1 MAQKNSPSK
10 RDWVSYVTNLLTEYN
25 MNMTFLEVRNMKP
38 CHYKTLVKKKVHDK
52 AFRDLIARKNGGQK
66 GKNIHYEKFEM
77 AQYLLA
83 KSQNSVQDKIEI
95 FAYRCEMNSLPF
107 NFGQK
112 ANCEQ
117 GCPNE
122 MNNEHL
128 LNCPQLNK
136 ETEVEEF
143 NQILNGTN
151 QQKLII
157 LKKLKENSIRR
168 NQLLMDSV

>member
-1 MAQKNSPSK
+1 
-10 RDWVSYVTNLLTEYN
+10 
-25 MNMTFLEVRNMKP
+25 
-38 CHYKTLVKKKVHDK
+38 
-52 AFRDLIARKNGGQK
+52 
-66 GKNIHYEKFEM
+66 M

-157 LKKLKENSIRR
+157 LKKLKENSKRR
-168 NQLLMDSV
+168 TQLLMDSV

>member
-1 MAQKNSPSK
+1 
-10 RDWVSYVTNLLTEYN
+10 
-25 MNMTFLEVRNMKP
+25 
-38 CHYKTLVKKKVHDK
+38 
-52 AFRDLIARKNGGQK
+52 
-66 GKNIHYEKFEM
+66 M

-83 KSQNSVQDKIEI
+83 KSQNSVQDKIKI
-95 FAYRCEMNSLPF
+95 FAYRCEMNSIPF
-107 NFGQK
+107 NFGQQ

-128 LNCPQLNK
+128 INCPKLNK
-136 ETEVEEF
+136 ETEVKEF

-157 LKKLKENSIRR
+157 SKKLKENAKRR
-168 NQLLMDSV
+168 NQLLMDSVQHMLIHCISV